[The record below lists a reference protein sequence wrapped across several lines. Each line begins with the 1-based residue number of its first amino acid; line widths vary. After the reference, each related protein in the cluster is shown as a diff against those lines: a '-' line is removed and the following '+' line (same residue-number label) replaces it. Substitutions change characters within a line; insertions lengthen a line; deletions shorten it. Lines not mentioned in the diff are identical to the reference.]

1 MYLGILDLLALG
13 VARMWRESRRG
24 LDWIRR
30 RVDPGGEALMS
41 LGILDLVGR
50 SWRLGIEVGIE
61 EGFGALG
68 APGAFGALKSLEAS
82 SVATWSLR

>member
-41 LGILDLVGR
+41 LGILGQSVGKPR
-50 SWRLGIEVGIE
+50 GYRGE
-61 EGFGALG
+61 
-68 APGAFGALKSLEAS
+68 
-82 SVATWSLR
+82 WSP